1 MLSGHAPPPGTGLLS
16 PSVTSFD
23 LSTCAGPLSVP
34 ELANGP
40 VLLRPFAVTDL
51 PLIRAAAGD
60 PYIPAI
66 TSVPAVY
73 SDDGGRAFIERQ
85 HGLALDGHGYP
96 FVIADTANPQQG
108 LGALGLW
115 LRDIDSGRASIGY
128 WMVPTGR
135 GSRRASAALRAV
147 VAFAFDELAIPRLH
161 LFIEPWNVASQR
173 TAEAAG
179 FTREALLR
187 GWERIGD
194 AQHDAYCYA
203 LLRPEER
210 KD

>member
-1 MLSGHAPPPGTGLLS
+1 
-16 PSVTSFD
+16 VTTFD
-23 LSTCAGPLSVP
+23 LSTFAGPLRVP
-34 ELANGP
+34 ELANGA

-51 PLIRAAAGD
+51 PLLRAAAGD

-73 SDDGGRAFIERQ
+73 GDDGGRAFIERQ
-85 HGLALDGHGYP
+85 HGLAVDGHGYP
-96 FVIADTANPQQG
+96 FVIADAANPQQG
-108 LGALGLW
+108 LGSLGLW

-128 WMVPTGR
+128 WVVPSAR
-135 GSRRASAALRAV
+135 GSHRARDALRALV
-147 VAFAFDELAIPRLH
+147 GFAFCELAIPRLH

-194 AQHDAYCYA
+194 TQHDAYCYA
-203 LLRPEER
+203 SLRPVER
-210 KD
+210 PE